1 MSFSRAGIKL
11 RNKNLSQETV
21 NNKNNTNKIPINM
34 PQIRSRNQSKG
45 FLDVFKP
52 HKKYKSLGLKFSH
65 EF

>member
-1 MSFSRAGIKL
+1 
-11 RNKNLSQETV
+11 
-21 NNKNNTNKIPINM
+21 M
-34 PQIRSRNQSKG
+34 PQIRSRNPSKG